1 MNLITV
7 IVIILLIWLLY
18 KLTTTYDKLT
28 KELREIRV
36 KCVQPSTSTV
46 GTA

>member
-7 IVIILLIWLLY
+7 FVILLLIWLLY
-18 KLTTTYDKLT
+18 KLTTTYDKLS

-36 KCVQPSTSTV
+36 KCVQTPSST
-46 GTA
+46 A